1 MNILL
6 LGKDGQVGREL
17 QRTLLPLGRLTA
29 LGRKGAD
36 LGDLA
41 RLENMLQTRHP
52 GIIVNAAAY
61 TAVDQ
66 AETDADTAYRI
77 NAEAVQM
84 LADYAWRSG
93 ALLVHYSTDYV
104 FDGLKAVPYLETD
117 EARPQNVYGRSKL
130 AGEAAIL
137 ESRCAA
143 LVLRTSWVFSAQGN
157 NFIKTVLRLARERDG
172 LSIVDDQTG
181 APTSAELIADVS
193 ALAIAA
199 WRREIIAGGLYHLTA
214 AGSTSW
220 YGLARHVLQRA
231 LDNGAR
237 LRTGPGGLRP
247 ISTAEYPLPAP
258 RPKNSCLDTGKLSTA
273 LGLELPDWTA
283 HADRAVDQLTAGGA
297 GTTSP

>member
-61 TAVDQ
+61 TAVDR

-77 NAEAVQM
+77 NAEAVQV

-104 FDGLKAVPYLETD
+104 FDGLKAGPYLETD

-143 LVLRTSWVFSAQGN
+143 LVLRTSWVFSSQGN

-172 LSIVDDQTG
+172 LSIVYDQKG

-199 WRREIIAGGLYHLTA
+199 WRRELIAGGLYHLTA

-231 LDNGAR
+231 LDNGAS
-237 LRTGPGGLRP
+237 LRTGPAGLRP
-247 ISTAEYPLPAP
+247 IGTAEYPLPAP

-283 HADRAVDQLTAGGA
+283 HADRAMDQLAAGGA
-297 GTTSP
+297 NHGC

>member
-41 RLENMLQTRHP
+41 RLENTLQTRHP

-104 FDGLKAVPYLETD
+104 FDGLKTGPYLETD

-157 NFIKTVLRLARERDG
+157 NFIKTVLRLARERDS

-199 WRREIIAGGLYHLTA
+199 WRQEIIAGGLYHLTA

-231 LDNGAR
+231 LANGAR
-237 LRTGPGGLRP
+237 LRTEPGSLRP
-247 ISTAEYPLPAP
+247 ISSAEYPLPAS

-273 LGLELPDWTA
+273 LGLDLPDWTA
-283 HADRAVDQLTAGGA
+283 HADRAVDQLTAGADSGR
-297 GTTSP
+297 

>member
-36 LGDLA
+36 LGDLT
-41 RLENMLQTRHP
+41 RLENILQTRHP

-66 AETDADTAYRI
+66 AEADADTAYRI
-77 NAEAVQM
+77 NAEAVQV

-104 FDGLKAVPYLETD
+104 FDGLKAAPYLETD
-117 EARPQNVYGRSKL
+117 ETRPQNVYGRSKL

-157 NFIKTVLRLARERDG
+157 NFIKTVLRLARERDS
-172 LSIVDDQTG
+172 LRIVDDQRG
-181 APTSAELIADVS
+181 APTSAELLADVS

-199 WRREIIAGGLYHLTA
+199 WRRELIAGGLYHLTA
-214 AGSTSW
+214 SGSTSW

-231 LDNGAR
+231 QDNGAR
-237 LRTGPGGLRP
+237 LRTGPDGLHP

-258 RPKNSCLDTGKLSTA
+258 RPKNSCLDTGKLSAA

-283 HADRAVDQLTAGGA
+283 HANRAVDQLTAGGA
-297 GTTSP
+297 DHGR